1 MCGPGDEDDDDVIDE
16 DAERER
22 LEDELENWYMD
33 NDPYSDD
40 EKEQM
45 GSSEFF
51 FPDD

>member
-1 MCGPGDEDDDDVIDE
+1 MYGPGDEDNDDDQAAWE
-16 DAERER
+16 
-22 LEDELENWYMD
+22 MD

-51 FPDD
+51 NDND